1 MNKKETVTDNTE
13 EKKETVIDNT
23 EEKKETVSMSSFKN
37 LSRKKLINQELADKC
52 EKQLKKGTIKV
63 QITMD
68 DSAPSLVT
76 FNGVDYK
83 IPINVPVELP
93 IGVVEMLSNKTKDI
107 RPRTPEEFARYREAR
122 YALQNLSGN
131 PNAPTWVVKVPLYN
145 IMVAE

>member
-1 MNKKETVTDNTE
+1 MEKQKTTVTNTE
-13 EKKETVIDNT
+13 NEKT
-23 EEKKETVSMSSFKN
+23 ENKN
-37 LSRKKLINQELADKC
+37 ESVKSAGFQNLGKKKLINQELADKC
-52 EKQLKKGTIKV
+52 KKQLEKGTMKV